1 MIIGSKALKRLERK
15 LDAVLFNFERSRFK
29 EYVEYL
35 HDRKRMLK
43 NAFLFGIARGL
54 GSAIG
59 FTLLG
64 ALILYLLQALAK
76 SSIPVLGEFIARII
90 DIVESKT

>member
-1 MIIGSKALKRLERK
+1 MLIYNRILKRLERK
-15 LDAVLFNFERSRFK
+15 LDDIMFNMERSRFK
-29 EYVEYL
+29 EYVEYI

-54 GSAIG
+54 GTAVG

-64 ALILYLLQALAK
+64 ALLIYLLRILAE
-76 SSIPVLGEFIARII
+76 SSIPILGDFIARII
-90 DIVESKT
+90 EIVETKT